1 MSSATL
7 CATLRALQRHLAA
20 LPCLRYELRLID
32 QDTRQCCASRW
43 WSSEQ
48 LVSPCI
54 IAFLRARNRE
64 GCDIYFRPYAGAW
77 NAGYV
82 LLDFDAA
89 VCPLARM
96 RAAGHAPCVLLE
108 TSPGRQQVWVRIGL
122 HPVEPATA
130 TATAHSLAA
139 TYGADPAS
147 ADWRHLGRLAG
158 FTNRK
163 PRHRNHAGLPPF
175 VRVLWTGDPGVAVLH
190 RTLDHLDCVQPRTV
204 VLAGHPAPRV
214 LQPGA
219 YAQWLQHAGVW
230 LPITDWSAADYRVAR
245 ALLAAGLTAAQAMA
259 VLRSGSPGFPRRH
272 ADPEDYLWRT
282 VSRAADH
289 LDRGTAFS
297 GAPVE

>member
-1 MSSATL
+1 MSSAAL
-7 CATLRALQRHLAA
+7 CPTLRAIHRHLAA

-32 QDTRQCCASRW
+32 HATRQCRASRW
-43 WSSEQ
+43 WTGEQ
-48 LVSPCI
+48 LVSPYV

-89 VCPLARM
+89 ICPLARM
-96 RAAGHAPCVLLE
+96 RAAGQAPCVLVE
-108 TSPGRQQVWVRIGL
+108 TSPGRHQAWVRIDL
-122 HPVEPATA
+122 HPAEPATA
-130 TATAHSLAA
+130 TATARSLAA

-163 PRHRNHAGLPPF
+163 PLRRNHSGLPPF
-175 VRVLWTGDPGVAVLH
+175 VKVLWTGDPGVAVLH
-190 RTLDHLDCVQPRTV
+190 RALDHPHCAQPQPV
-204 VLAGHPAPRV
+204 AMASPPARV

-219 YAQWLQHAGVW
+219 YAQWLQRAGVW
-230 LPITDWSAADYRVAR
+230 LPVTDWSAADYRVAR

-272 ADPEDYLWRT
+272 ADPEGYLWRT
-282 VSRAADH
+282 VLRAADE
-289 LDRGTAFS
+289 LDSLATFS
-297 GAPVE
+297 GAPGE